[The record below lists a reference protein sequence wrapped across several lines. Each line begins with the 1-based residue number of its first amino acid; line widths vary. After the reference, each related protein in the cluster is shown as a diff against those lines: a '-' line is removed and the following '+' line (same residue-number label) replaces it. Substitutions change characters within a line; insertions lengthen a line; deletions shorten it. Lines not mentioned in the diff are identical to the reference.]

1 MPAPT
6 PTMSI
11 VRTVALAL
19 ALLAVGPG
27 ARFASSCDSNG
38 CFQMTR
44 GEGLLGKGKWR
55 VDLSFR
61 TTDQS
66 SRREGTAATDS
77 VRRPKVWLEGGYMWP
92 GFHEELDGREHF
104 LQAEVAYGLFS
115 RTSVFVTAP
124 LRASRSYTMGHGG
137 LTQEY
142 LPTGFGDTL
151 VGVRQSVARN
161 LVLTAGVKLATG
173 TNDIID
179 GYDGTIL
186 DPMLQPG
193 TGALDLFGSLG
204 YSFGLLHPSLRWT
217 AAVSRQQTTANE
229 YEYRF
234 GSETIAGLGVRRAL
248 TGPVD
253 VALQAKFFHKGR
265 SSFLGEEVDSTGVR
279 YLYLTPGVHVRL
291 PRALTA
297 YVLAPLPVYRDVNEA
312 QLAPRVGVVAGMGK
326 TF

>member
-1 MPAPT
+1 
-6 PTMSI
+6 
-11 VRTVALAL
+11 VRTAVLLLAL
-19 ALLAVGPG
+19 IAA
-27 ARFASSCDSNG
+27 ARPADACDSNG

-44 GEGLLGKGKWR
+44 GEGLLRKGQWR
-55 VDLSFR
+55 VDLSLR

-66 SRREGTAATDS
+66 SRREGTSPTDS

-115 RTSVFVTAP
+115 RTSVFATAP
-124 LRASRSYTMGHGG
+124 LRAARNYTVGHGG
-137 LTQEY
+137 FTQEY

-151 VGVRQSVARN
+151 IGVRQSLARN

-173 TNDIID
+173 TNDIVD

-193 TGALDLFGSLG
+193 TGAFDLFGSLG
-204 YSFGLLHPSLRWT
+204 YSFGLFHPSLRWS

-248 TGPVD
+248 AGPVD
-253 VALQAKFFHKGR
+253 LALQAKFFHKGR
-265 SSFLGEEVDSTGVR
+265 SSFLGEEVGSTGVR

-291 PRALTA
+291 PRALAA

-312 QLAPRVGVVAGMGK
+312 QLAPRVGLVAGMAK